1 MMVEVALE
9 KALHEQNGTDRLH
22 DRCDSKR
29 RRAAWIDCNT
39 LFRNTVYQLNQSLE
53 ALKSNTSISFNFDAQ
68 TWLSAA
74 LTNIEVCRSGSVE
87 LNVTKF
93 IAPIVSNNISEL
105 ISNSL
110 AINGAPSA
118 DEKQEENDGDEDF
131 PRWVTKRERK
141 LLQRRSWASRANV
154 VVAKDRSGKFGSVQ
168 SAINYA
174 ARVKKRDSRFIIY
187 VKRGVY
193 RENIVVPN
201 TLSKIMLVGDGMR
214 YTIITGSRS
223 VGSGFTTYSS
233 ATAGI
238 DGVGFIA
245 RSMTFRNTA
254 GPQKGQAVA
263 LRSASDLSVYYACS
277 FEGYQDTLFVLA
289 QRQFYKSCY
298 IYGTID
304 FIFGNAAAVF
314 QNCII
319 SVRRPLHGQ
328 INVITAQGRADPYQ
342 NTGIS
347 IHNSRITA
355 APDLRPVVRQFNTYL
370 GRPWQQY
377 SRTVVMNS
385 YIDSLV
391 NPQGWLAWQESNFA
405 WNTLYYGEYRNFG
418 PGAITTKRVRW
429 RGYHVITSANE
440 ASQFTAAKLIAGQAW
455 LASTGVPFYLW
466 L

>member
-1 MMVEVALE
+1 MATMIIILSFTFIFFSCVNISRALVLSDEAIGNINSWCETTPHPEPCKYYLSHNQQVEPKDSGDFRRMMVEVALE
-9 KALHEQNGTDRLH
+9 KALQEQNGTDRLE

-39 LFRNTVYQLNQSLE
+39 LFQNTVYQLNQTLE

-93 IAPIVSNNISEL
+93 IAPIVSNNVSEL

-154 VVAKDRSGKFGSVQ
+154 VVAKDRSGKFNSVQ
-168 SAINYA
+168 AAINYA
-174 ARVKKRDSRFIIY
+174 ARVKKRDARFIIY
-187 VKRGVY
+187 IKRGVY

-233 ATAGI
+233 ATAG
-238 DGVGFIA
+238 
-245 RSMTFRNTA
+245 N
-254 GPQKGQAVA
+254 
-263 LRSASDLSVYYACS
+263 
-277 FEGYQDTLFVLA
+277 
-289 QRQFYKSCY
+289 
-298 IYGTID
+298 
-304 FIFGNAAAVF
+304 
-314 QNCII
+314 
-319 SVRRPLHGQ
+319 
-328 INVITAQGRADPYQ
+328 
-342 NTGIS
+342 
-347 IHNSRITA
+347 
-355 APDLRPVVRQFNTYL
+355 
-370 GRPWQQY
+370 
-377 SRTVVMNS
+377 
-385 YIDSLV
+385 
-391 NPQGWLAWQESNFA
+391 
-405 WNTLYYGEYRNFG
+405 
-418 PGAITTKRVRW
+418 
-429 RGYHVITSANE
+429 
-440 ASQFTAAKLIAGQAW
+440 
-455 LASTGVPFYLW
+455 
-466 L
+466 

>member
-1 MMVEVALE
+1 MVEVALE
-9 KALHEQNGTDRLH
+9 KALKEQNGTDRLEN
-22 DRCDSKR
+22 RCDSKR
-29 RRAAWIDCNT
+29 RRAAWTDCNT
-39 LFRNTVYQLNQSLE
+39 LFQNTIYQLNQTLE
-53 ALKSNTSISFNFDAQ
+53 ALKRNTSVSFNFDAQ

-93 IAPIVSNNISEL
+93 IAPIVSNNVSEL

-118 DEKQEENDGDEDF
+118 DEDQEGNDKNKDF
-131 PRWVTKRERK
+131 PTWFTRKDRK
-141 LLQRRSWASRANV
+141 LLRRRSWPSRANV
-154 VVAKDRSGKFGSVQ
+154 VVAKDRSGKFSSVQ
-168 SAINYA
+168 AAINYA

-187 VKRGVY
+187 IKRGVY

-223 VGSGFTTYSS
+223 VGAGFTTYSS

-245 RSMTFRNTA
+245 RSITFRNTA

-263 LRSASDLSVYYACS
+263 LRSASDLSVYYSCA

-319 SVRRPLHGQ
+319 NVRRPLHGQ

-347 IHNSRITA
+347 IHSSRIQA
-355 APDLRPVVRQFNTYL
+355 APDLRPVVREFNTYL

-385 YIDSLV
+385 FIDSLV

-405 WNTLYYGEYRNFG
+405 WNTLYYGEYNNFG
-418 PGAITTKRVRW
+418 PGSVTSRRVRW
-429 RGYHVITSANE
+429 RGYHVIRSANE
-440 ASQFTAAKLIAGQAW
+440 ASKFTAAKLIAGQAW
-455 LASTGVPFYLW
+455 LASTGVPFYLG